1 MLFNSFHFLI
11 FLPVVAVIYYILPK
25 KVRYIWLLAASYYF
39 YMQWNPV
46 YVLLLLGTTLVTY
59 AGALAIEKT
68 SKIRTKRIVLI
79 TALTANLL
87 MLAYFKYMNMLMSL
101 AASLAKF
108 FGTKDISFSFNI
120 LLPVGISF
128 FTLQALGYLIDVY
141 RGDIYA
147 EKNVFRYALFVSFF
161 PQLVAGPI
169 ERSRGLLKQL
179 AVPKSFSFENV
190 RHGFITM
197 LYGYLLKVVIAD
209 RIAIFVDA
217 VYDSPEQFGGAF
229 VVVATLLFTLQIYC
243 DFYGYSTIA
252 KGAARIL
259 GIKLMDNFDAPYL
272 SGSIKEF
279 WRRWHISLS
288 TWFRDYLYI
297 PLGGSRKGRTRTY
310 INLMI
315 VFAVSGLWHGAS
327 LSFVAWGVLHGLYQV
342 VEGLLGVGRSNDK
355 LKGSD
360 NLPADIE
367 KAGNKETSTETAYQ
381 GREHKGKEIL
391 IRVCSVVINFILVA
405 AAWLLFRA
413 GSLSKSVTLI
423 GRLFAGDGESFNL
436 TTFTGLGV
444 SAEYFIV
451 VAVATLILLIVDIL
465 KYKKIDVAESYLKM
479 NVVLRVVLTVFLL
492 VAIIL
497 FGCYGSAYDT
507 QQFIYFQF

>member
-68 SKIRTKRIVLI
+68 PAPRTKKVVLV

-87 MLAYFKYMNMLMSL
+87 MLAYFKYMNML
-101 AASLAKF
+101 ASLAVSLAKLF
-108 FGTKDISFSFNI
+108 DTNDFSFSFNI

-179 AVPKSFSFENV
+179 AVPKSFSFENI

-217 VYDSPEQFGGAF
+217 VYDSPEQYGGAF
-229 VVVATLLFTLQIYC
+229 IIVATLLFTLQIYC

-272 SGSIKEF
+272 AGSIKEF

-297 PLGGSRKGRTRTY
+297 PLGGSRKGKTRTY

-327 LSFVAWGVLHGLYQV
+327 LSFVAWGILHGLYQV
-342 VEGLLGVGRSNDK
+342 AEGLLGVGRS
-355 LKGSD
+355 G
-360 NLPADIE
+360 E
-367 KAGNKETSTETAYQ
+367 KKNIPGQVLAVT
-381 GREHKGKEIL
+381 
-391 IRVCSVVINFILVA
+391 INFILVA
-405 AAWLLFRA
+405 AAWMLFRA
-413 GSLSKSVTLI
+413 GTLDKSVTLI
-423 GRLFAGDGESFNL
+423 QSVFAGTGESFNL

-444 SAEYFIV
+444 SGEYFIV
-451 VAVATLILLIVDIL
+451 TAVATLILLIVDIL

-479 NVVLRVVLTVFLL
+479 NVALRIVLTVLLL